1 MNLGVGYCK
10 SFQMPADASASKLFE
25 CSLHRTWAHVQ
36 GERQCELDQAS
47 PSLSKA
53 RIWARSLTLAEVN
66 PKRADDLF
74 KRGLSFGQSRVICN
88 AHWQSD
94 VDAGRIMGAAT
105 VAKLHSNPEFLAD
118 VQAARK
124 ELESA
129 NRPSVDCTVEEQAL
143 SEQMQ

>member
-1 MNLGVGYCK
+1 
-10 SFQMPADASASKLFE
+10 MPARASSSSARCTVRGLTFKASAN
-25 CSLHRTWAHVQ
+25 A
-36 GERQCELDQAS
+36 ELDQAS

-124 ELESA
+124 KLESA